1 MRVIPCVQTAID
13 RLERAGYA
21 CHVVGGCVRDSLLG
35 LTPHDWDLTTNAL
48 PNRVAELFA
57 EFRVIPTGIQHGTV
71 TVMIDGVA
79 LEITTY
85 RTDGA
90 YRDHRHPDSVYF
102 VSDIT
107 DDLRRRDFTVNAMA
121 WNPQSGLCDPFGGA
135 ADLSRGILRCV
146 GNAETRFEE
155 DALRILRALR
165 FAATYG
171 FTVEESTAAALF
183 TCAPLLKAVAA
194 ERVQAELN
202 RLLVAP
208 HVGNVLRQFAAVLYP
223 VLPELQKTEG
233 VWQYNPYHDKDV
245 LGHTIAALEASVA
258 VLPVRLAL
266 LLHDC
271 GKPEHFEWIHEGF
284 GHFPNHPAVGAELA
298 NAVLHRLRYDN
309 RTVKTVCDLIRYHDS
324 AIPETDAGIRRWIH
338 NLGEQTLRWLLD
350 VKEGDCKG
358 HAANIP
364 PARENEIRRLRE
376 RIDRVVAEGQCTS
389 LAQLALNGERLLK
402 EGFSGPA
409 VGRALQRALD
419 AVIDGE
425 CPNDTAAL
433 LAVISQQKT

>member
-1 MRVIPCVQTAID
+1 MLPCVQTAIN
-13 RLERAGYA
+13 RLEGAGYA

-48 PNRVAELFA
+48 PECVAELFS
-57 EFRVIPTGIQHGTV
+57 EFRVIPTGMKHGTV
-71 TVMIDGVA
+71 TVIIDDVP

-85 RTDGA
+85 RVDGE
-90 YRDHRHPDSVYF
+90 YRDHRHPTGVCF

-107 DDLRRRDFTVNAMA
+107 EDLRRRDFTVNAMA
-121 WNPQSGLCDPFGGA
+121 WNPQSGLCDPFGGEN
-135 ADLSRGILRCV
+135 DLKHNILRCV
-146 GNAETRFEE
+146 GDAETRFEE

-171 FTVEESTAAALF
+171 FTVEDATAKALF
-183 TCAPLLKAVAA
+183 ACAPLLQSVAA

-208 HVGNVLRQFAAVLYP
+208 HVGDVLRQFATVLYP

-233 VWQYNPYHDKDV
+233 VLQYNPYHDKDV
-245 LGHTIAALEASVA
+245 LGHTIASLEAAVP

-271 GKPEHFEWIHEGF
+271 GKPEHFEWIREGF
-284 GHFPNHPAVGAELA
+284 GHFPNHPEIGAEMA
-298 NAVLHRLRYDN
+298 KEVLRRLRYDN
-309 RTVKTVCDLIRYHDS
+309 RTVKTVCNLIRYHDS
-324 AIPETDAGIRRWIH
+324 AIPETDAGVRRWIYH
-338 NLGEQTLRWLLD
+338 VGEQTLRWLLD
-350 VKEGDCKG
+350 VKTGDCKG

-364 PARENEIRRLRE
+364 PAREDEIRRLRA

-389 LAQLALNGERLLK
+389 LSQLALDGDRLLK
-402 EGFSGPA
+402 EGFSGPE
-409 VGRALQRALD
+409 VGRILQRALD

-425 CPNDTAAL
+425 CPNDTEAL